1 MLRGIVASLL
11 ATVLTATP
19 VLARNAAGRAARAA
33 GPAKALNPARGPK
46 GFSGSSKSS
55 GSSSGF
61 GGQTKLGSSKSL
73 LSPPTSPSALGE
85 PKPAP
90 DPAAQALPKF
100 DKTTG
105 LPIMPGQ
112 QSASH

>member
-19 VLARNAAGRAARAA
+19 VLARNAAGRAAHAA
-33 GPAKALNPARGPK
+33 GPARGANPARGAK
-46 GFSGSSKSS
+46 GLSGSSKSS
-55 GSSSGF
+55 GSSNGF
-61 GGQTKLGSSKSL
+61 GGQTKLGSSKGL